1 MPDSHDQVS
10 ASADG
15 TVTFL
20 PNRLNR
26 QPIVVLGLT
35 ANELF
40 FVGVSSALA
49 GLVLGIPFAIVFSS
63 IAMVPTVALVAA
75 FAGIGV
81 GGRLLRRVKRGR
93 PDDWFYRNLQW
104 RIANRFPVL
113 MAWTGGQDLI
123 KRSGIWYHRRGESQ

>member
-1 MPDSHDQVS
+1 MMDSHDPIS
-10 ASADG
+10 FTSEG
-15 TVTFL
+15 TVNFL

-40 FVGVSSALA
+40 FVGLSSAIA
-49 GLVLGIPFAIVFSS
+49 GLVLGVPFAIVFSS
-63 IAMVPTVALVAA
+63 IAMVPTVALVAV
-75 FAGIGV
+75 FLGIGL
-81 GGRLLRRVKRGR
+81 GGRVLRRVKRGR

-104 RIANRFPVL
+104 RIANRFPLL

-123 KRSGIWYHRRGESQ
+123 KRSGVWYHRRGEK

>member
-1 MPDSHDQVS
+1 MTDSHDPIS
-10 ASADG
+10 FTSEG
-15 TVTFL
+15 TVNFL

-40 FVGVSSALA
+40 FVGLSSAIA
-49 GLVLGIPFAIVFSS
+49 GLVLGVPFAIVFSS
-63 IAMVPTVALVAA
+63 IAMVPTVALVAV
-75 FAGIGV
+75 FLGIGL
-81 GGRLLRRVKRGR
+81 GGRVLRRVKRGR

-104 RIANRFPVL
+104 RIANRFPLL

-123 KRSGIWYHRRGESQ
+123 TRSGGWYHRRGER

>member
-1 MPDSHDQVS
+1 MTDSHEQTS
-10 ASADG
+10 YTSEG

-40 FVGVSSALA
+40 VVALSSAIA
-49 GLVLGIPFAIVFSS
+49 GLLLGVPMAFVFSS
-63 IAMVPTVALVAA
+63 IAWVPTVALASV
-75 FAGIGV
+75 FIGIGV
-81 GGRLLRRVKRGR
+81 GGRFLRRLKRGR

-104 RIANRFPVL
+104 RIANRFPLL
-113 MAWTGGQDLI
+113 MAAVGGQDLI
-123 KRSGIWYHRRGESQ
+123 KRSGIWYHRRGE